1 MFVLRNILPFFFLL
15 SSAYAQG
22 NNVEFGN
29 ENITVSVKVNAN
41 QPRYVFYHKD
51 DPQQNKYKV
60 SFSKI
65 YESLNG
71 KKVSGSNLA
80 LASIDWEIT
89 EDVKAAPAADVVFW
103 INGTVKEKTNKDEVP
118 RFSVLSFRN
127 QIVNS
132 TCKFDVYIQNYT
144 WIDENADTLDLEWKM
159 TNSTGSDDEDETED
173 PQDPENPEDP
183 AGRRLQD
190 GGDEPASTSDNKI
203 CFAGAGGDEE
213 NKVCWEVVE
222 EATVIGETEN
232 TTTPVEFDLEGGFI
246 KVKYNNWGEGDLLHD
261 PTIGFIEGTNYADQG
276 CDWFNIFCLLGSL
289 LGSLLASFLSLF
301 GL

>member
-22 NNVEFGN
+22 NNIEFGN

-41 QPRYVFYHKD
+41 QPRYVFYHPD

-71 KKVSGSNLA
+71 KKVGGSNLA
-80 LASIDWEIT
+80 LASIDWVIT
-89 EDVKAAPAADVVFW
+89 EDEEAPDTDVVFW
-103 INGTVKEKTNKDEVP
+103 INGTVKENPNKDEVP
-118 RFSVLSFRN
+118 RFSVLAFRN
-127 QIVNS
+127 QIINS
-132 TCKFDVYIQNYT
+132 TVKFDVYIQNYI
-144 WIDENADTLDLEWKM
+144 WIDENAETLDLEWKM

-173 PQDPENPEDP
+173 PENPENPEDP

-222 EATVIGETEN
+222 EATVIRDTEN
-232 TTTPVEFDLEGGFI
+232 STTAVKLDLEGGFI
-246 KVKYNNWGEGDLLHD
+246 KVKYVNWGEGDLLHD
-261 PTIGFIEGTNYADQG
+261 PTFGFVEGTNFDQG
-276 CDWFNIFCLLGSL
+276 CAWFNLFCL

-301 GL
+301 GF